1 MDNEEVINQILFINK
16 NISELSNADYIGIL
30 QILLNSTIDEK
41 KIQEKGGGTQIKY
54 KDIPPE
60 IINNI
65 YEYVNYRL
73 KDKMSRLNTFTKEEI
88 IV

>member
-1 MDNEEVINQILFINK
+1 MDNEEIINQILFINK
-16 NISELSNADYIGIL
+16 NISELSNTDYIGIL

-65 YEYVNYRL
+65 YDFVNYRL
-73 KDKMSRLNTFTKEEI
+73 KEKVSKLNTYTKEEEI
-88 IV
+88 F

>member
-1 MDNEEVINQILFINK
+1 MDNEELINQILFINK

-65 YEYVNYRL
+65 YDFVNYRL
-73 KDKMSRLNTFTKEEI
+73 KDKMSRLATFTKEEI